1 MPTYSIEGPEGQTY
15 SIDGPEGAPR
25 EQVIAAIQARMADP
39 LPDEAPPEYD
49 RTVWG
54 QTKEFAKAIPRGFA
68 QGTLGA
74 VEGIAE
80 LADAATNVIGLD
92 DLIDSGDDNAVVA
105 AARKGQQALNN
116 SFMGPDVAYQD
127 AWMTK
132 FGQGLGSLAT
142 FLTPGVALRLSGYA
156 GKAGKVATAAGF
168 GSNLELGLTGTLALG
183 TGTGEAAQ
191 RVEESRE
198 EGIDVSQGQEDA
210 AVVWGAITGMTE
222 LAPIPGFLRRLDPL
236 KLDDRARTSI
246 MGQWL

>member
-1 MPTYSIEGPEGQTY
+1 MPDSAFNYALAKE
-15 SIDGPEGAPR
+15 DGFSD
-25 EQVIAAIQARMADP
+25 EQIASHLAKERGFDLDLAIQDGFDYSQIAQHLAG
-39 LPDEAPPEYD
+39 EQAEPEYD

-210 AVVWGAITGMTE
+210 AIAWGAITGMTE
-222 LAPIPGFLRRLDPL
+222 LAPDPRFLA
-236 KLDDRARTSI
+236 KARPS
-246 MGQWL
+246 QA